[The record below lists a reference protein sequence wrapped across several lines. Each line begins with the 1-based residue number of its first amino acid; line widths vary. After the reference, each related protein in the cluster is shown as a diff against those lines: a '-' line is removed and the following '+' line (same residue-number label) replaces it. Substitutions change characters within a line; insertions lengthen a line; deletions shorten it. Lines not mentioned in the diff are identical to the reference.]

1 MDTPESTARIEEDQ
15 GNRPRRKY
23 TIAEKKA
30 IVEETRQPGARVSL
44 VAKRHGVATSLIFGW
59 RRLLRKG
66 LLTETADPPPLLPV
80 KLTTPTLVPSK
91 QAKMSLS
98 KGVPLDRGSIEVEFA
113 GGHRLRT
120 HGIDEPM
127 IIALTR
133 TLCGR

>member
-1 MDTPESTARIEEDQ
+1 MDTAESAARVEEDQ

-66 LLTETADPPPLLPV
+66 LLTEMAEPPPLLPV
-80 KLTTPTLVPSK
+80 KVTTPTLVPSK
-91 QAKMSLS
+91 RAKMSTS
-98 KGVPLDRGSIEVEFA
+98 VGVPLDHGSIEVEFA
-113 GGHRLRT
+113 EGHRLRT
-120 HGIDEPM
+120 QGLDGPM
-127 IIALTR
+127 LIALFT

>member
-1 MDTPESTARIEEDQ
+1 MDTAESVARIEEDQ

-66 LLTETADPPPLLPV
+66 LLTETADPPRLLPV
-80 KLTTPTLVPSK
+80 KVTTPTLVPSK
-91 QAKMSLS
+91 RAKMSS
-98 KGVPLDRGSIEVEFA
+98 SVAVPLDRGSVEVEFA
-113 GGHRLRT
+113 DGHRIRT
-120 HGIDEPM
+120 HGLDGPM
-127 IIALTR
+127 LIALVT

>member
-1 MDTPESTARIEEDQ
+1 MDTPELAPAAEEDK

-30 IVEETRQPGARVSL
+30 IVEETRQPGARVIV

-66 LLTETADPPPLLPV
+66 LLTETAQAPPLLPV
-80 KLTTPTLVPSK
+80 KVTTPTLVPSK
-91 QAKMSLS
+91 RAKISS
-98 KGVPLDRGSIEVEFA
+98 SVGAAVDHGTIEVEFA

-120 HGIDEPM
+120 QGLDGPM
-127 IIALTR
+127 IVALIQ
-133 TLCGR
+133 TLCSQ